1 MRVTWSS
8 ILGTLA
14 CAVLATG
21 CATPTH
27 EEIQASFNNGLK
39 AYDAGDFRNAYK
51 TWGDIEDHDLAAMR
65 NVALMLRKGQGV
77 EKDPKTALRK
87 MLRAA
92 DLGLVTAQ
100 ADVGEMIAQGEAG
113 PPDKA
118 AAVPWLSRAANAGHP
133 VAALE
138 LARILEEGQAVPAD
152 LKESCRLYEIAA
164 GFGLSEA
171 TQRLKDLGGKCTLS
185 PVPATQGPLP
195 PVPTAH

>member
-1 MRVTWSS
+1 MRVSFSS
-8 ILGTLA
+8 IAGFLV
-14 CAVLATG
+14 CAVFVAG

-27 EEIQASFNNGLK
+27 EEIQSSFNAGLK
-39 AYDAGDFRNAYK
+39 AYDAGDYRSAYK

-77 EKDPKTALRK
+77 EKDTKTALRK

-100 ADVGEMIAQGEAG
+100 ADAGEMIAQGEAG

-133 VAALE
+133 IAALE
-138 LARILEEGQAVPAD
+138 LARILETGDGVPAD
-152 LKESCRLYEIAA
+152 PKEACRLYTLAA
-164 GFGLSEA
+164 SFGLPEA
-171 TQRLKDLGGKCTLS
+171 VSRVKALGDTCPL
-185 PVPATQGPLP
+185 PVPPATQGPLP
-195 PVPTAH
+195 PTPSAH